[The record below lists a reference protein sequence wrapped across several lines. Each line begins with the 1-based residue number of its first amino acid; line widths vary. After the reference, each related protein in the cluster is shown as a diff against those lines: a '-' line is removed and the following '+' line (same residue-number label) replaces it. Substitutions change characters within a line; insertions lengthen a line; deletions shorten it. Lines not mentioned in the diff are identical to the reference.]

1 MSLEP
6 SVGETFLLGF
16 RGTTVPSWLR
26 DFALQHGLGGVIL
39 FDYDVPTARRGRNI
53 ESPQQLEA
61 LCREVHALPTRPLV
75 FIDQEGGQVRRLK
88 EPLGFAP
95 LPSARAFAALSLAER
110 RDLATA
116 SVQEMRRLGVDFNLA
131 PVIDL
136 DTNPQNPNIG
146 AIERS
151 YSSDLEEVRTNARVL
166 GEAARDARL
175 QLCVK
180 HYPGLGGA
188 TVDSHQDLTELDGRF
203 DTAQEAL
210 FSELARDLPGE
221 AILLSHGLV
230 REWDAEWPVSIS
242 QAAIARLRAAA
253 PDALLVTDDLQMEG
267 LRRLAPLEDACLRG
281 LRAGVDLLCV
291 GNNLA
296 YDEAEVWS
304 AVASVSRACQA
315 ESFRARIGEA
325 SARVQARKRDASP

>member
-16 RGTTVPSWLR
+16 RGTTVPAWLH
-26 DFALQHGLGGVIL
+26 DFARQHGLGGVIL

-53 ESPQQLEA
+53 ESPRQLET
-61 LCREVHALPTRPLV
+61 LCREVHALPSRPLV

-95 LPSARAFAALSLAER
+95 LPSARSFAALSLAER
-110 RDLATA
+110 REVART
-116 SVQEMRRLGVDFNLA
+116 SVEEMRRLGIDFDLA

-146 AIERS
+146 AIKRS
-151 YSSDLEEVRTNARVL
+151 YSPDIEGVRANAHL
-166 GEAARDARL
+166 FGEAARDAGL

-188 TVDSHQDLTELDGRF
+188 TVDSHQELTELDGRF
-203 DTAQEAL
+203 NAAQEAL

-242 QAAIARLRAAA
+242 QPAIARLRAAA

-267 LRRLAPLEDACLRG
+267 LRRVAPLDDACLRG

-296 YDEAEVWS
+296 YDEAAVWS
-304 AVASVSRACQA
+304 AVESVSRACQA
-315 ESFRARIGEA
+315 DAFRARIGEA